1 MPYLDIPVTH
11 LFFMDDLK
19 VYAESQETLGNML
32 GVVDRVSRVVGM
44 ELGLWKCAI
53 PQVRREKVF
62 DGEDYLLSEE
72 STIERVYST
81 GRYLS
86 VPRN

>member
-1 MPYLDIPVTH
+1 MGFSVPYLDILVTH

-19 VYAESQETLGNML
+19 VYAESQETLG
-32 GVVDRVSRVVGM
+32 VVDRVSRVVGM
-44 ELGLWKCAI
+44 ELSLWKCAV
-53 PQVRREKVF
+53 PQVRREKVV
-62 DGEDYLLSEE
+62 DGEDYLLPEE
-72 STIERVYST
+72 STIEHVYST